1 MVVCFSFSYV
11 ELFGCVHCRRM
22 WLKEDREHHWK
33 TGVKELRGK
42 DSGKIVLVLTEIIM
56 NEDGSSNSKRDS
68 D

>member
-1 MVVCFSFSYV
+1 M
-11 ELFGCVHCRRM
+11 
-22 WLKEDREHHWK
+22 LKEDREHHWK

-68 D
+68 DQEAKNL